1 MIFSNRSILLYCCG
15 LFASL
20 FCSVAVTAESPDIA
34 ALLQRLSGTLL
45 SYTWLMDTGFS
56 ASDVMA
62 QLLDS
67 VADTEGATELFTCDG
82 RACGR
87 AVQWAN
93 RVFKQRIL
101 FGREDL
107 QRYRVYGFEGTP
119 QARLLIYSAE
129 RTADRQYL
137 HVEWLVISP

>member
-1 MIFSNRSILLYCCG
+1 
-15 LFASL
+15 
-20 FCSVAVTAESPDIA
+20 
-34 ALLQRLSGTLL
+34 
-45 SYTWLMDTGFS
+45 MDTGFS
-56 ASDVMA
+56 AAELMA

-67 VADTEGATELFTCDG
+67 VADIDGAGELFACEG

-93 RVFKQRIL
+93 RVFKQRVL

-107 QRYRVYGFEGTP
+107 QRYRVYSVEGTP
-119 QARLLIYSAE
+119 QARLLAYSAE